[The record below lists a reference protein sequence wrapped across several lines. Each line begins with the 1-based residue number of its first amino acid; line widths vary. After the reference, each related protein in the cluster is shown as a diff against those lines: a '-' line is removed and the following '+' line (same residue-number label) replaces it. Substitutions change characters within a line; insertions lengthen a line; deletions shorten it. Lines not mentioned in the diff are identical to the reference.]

1 MATRTRKPKDEVEVK
16 EAEQVEAPATLT
28 VGQVAVVIAERLG
41 DDTDP
46 TAVSKKLRA
55 RIRNNFD
62 ALAPRWPG
70 LEEAKENRDGN
81 RYPGMPRELA
91 EEMIEKYA
99 PSPQDDED

>member
-1 MATRTRKPKDEVEVK
+1 MTTKSKTTKQD
-16 EAEQVEAPATLT
+16 TLT
-28 VGQVAVVIAERLG
+28 VGQVAVTIAEKLG
-41 DDTDP
+41 DETDP

-81 RYPGMPRELA
+81 RYPAMPRELA
-91 EEMIEKYA
+91 EEFVDKYTA
-99 PSPQDDED
+99 KGEDKS